1 MIEDRAIAK
10 AREDAAAAPADRWG
24 CIRIRRIDVMNML
37 DVIAAQDAALDR
49 AAIKPTPPRF
59 FDRIAI
65 HCPPATPRKVRG

>member
-10 AREDAAAAPADRWG
+10 ARADVMIAPCDRWG
-24 CIRIRRIDVMNML
+24 CIRIRQTDILDML

-49 AAIKPTPPRF
+49 AEIKPSPARF

-65 HCPPATPRKVRG
+65 HTPPASPTKVRR